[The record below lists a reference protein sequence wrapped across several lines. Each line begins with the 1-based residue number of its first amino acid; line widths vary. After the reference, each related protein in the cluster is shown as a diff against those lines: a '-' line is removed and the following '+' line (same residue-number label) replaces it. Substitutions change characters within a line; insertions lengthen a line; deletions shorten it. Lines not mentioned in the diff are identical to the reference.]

1 VEVEMDKNNY
11 FAEKLEQERAVEEIL
26 LSQRD
31 PVSKVQQIMKLGL
44 EEEEA
49 NELVSRYQI
58 GQMSPV
64 YYERLNFED
73 EDDLLT

>member
-1 VEVEMDKNNY
+1 VEETMDKNNY
-11 FAEKLEQERAVEEIL
+11 YAEKLEQERNIEEVL
-26 LSQRD
+26 LSERD
-31 PVSKVQQIMKLGL
+31 PVSKVQEIMHLGL

-73 EDDLLT
+73 DYIDQ